1 MVVLPDNIRQQLV
14 DRYDPEDIISILELD
29 IEQLVDLLD
38 WYIVQNLE
46 KFEDLDA

>member
-1 MVVLPDNIRQQLV
+1 MLLDTSIRQQLI

-38 WYIVQNLE
+38 WYIVANLE
-46 KFEDLDA
+46 KFEDLDE